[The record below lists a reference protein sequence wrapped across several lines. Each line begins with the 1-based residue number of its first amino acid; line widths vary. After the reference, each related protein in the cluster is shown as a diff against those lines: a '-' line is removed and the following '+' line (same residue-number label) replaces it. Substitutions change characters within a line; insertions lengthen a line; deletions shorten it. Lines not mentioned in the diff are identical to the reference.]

1 MYGVPSPVFTRK
13 KVVPSSKSDGH
24 QTLPGGDDGANTV
37 SYENIDYALNN
48 DDVRNYI
55 KKRKGGE
62 SPHIVPPVKRRLCIK
77 SDESS
82 FDKYMGNL
90 FRDASDPFHLPRSV
104 QELEAEFDC
113 VESIPPVPKSEVRD
127 ILERRMKEK
136 VNKDVVLRQLE
147 KKTATF
153 MKAIRDHGLVHT
165 GESIGQV
172 SWIIVGKKNE
182 EPQGSVEGN
191 VDDMLQEVVGQ
202 GTRASDDLVGHQGN
216 DNDDFVDKDIKADPD
231 FATNSEMSRKG
242 KGRGKGK
249 KQERVAL

>member
-1 MYGVPSPVFTRK
+1 M
-13 KVVPSSKSDGH
+13 
-24 QTLPGGDDGANTV
+24 
-37 SYENIDYALNN
+37 
-48 DDVRNYI
+48 
-55 KKRKGGE
+55 
-62 SPHIVPPVKRRLCIK
+62 
-77 SDESS
+77 
-82 FDKYMGNL
+82 
-90 FRDASDPFHLPRSV
+90 
-104 QELEAEFDC
+104 
-113 VESIPPVPKSEVRD
+113 
-127 ILERRMKEK
+127 
-136 VNKDVVLRQLE
+136 NKDVVLRQFE

-182 EPQGSVEGN
+182 EPQGIVEGN

-216 DNDDFVDKDIKADPD
+216 DNDVFVDKDIKADPD

-249 KQERVAL
+249 KKDGKVAVGRGRGRGRNNAHVVDNLSTQQFYSPVQSKDKEEDCFLNDENFGKNSRMGEG